1 MNIDTLVKSFYS
13 DKDET
18 ESLINEVMKFLL
30 VEKAMPTEDRVIRR
44 PTIKITEMW
53 GKTQN
58 GDRDVMEALM
68 RNIAGA
74 TVKEKIESVNAFM
87 TAQAPS
93 EGEGDITKIMTY
105 LIFLDTFASI
115 VNDYGASVAG
125 FLFESFLA
133 ALFGGGSIQVDDP
146 EQVGAAPGSLP
157 IEDVRLAIK
166 QGEEETAI
174 RPYSLKVL
182 AKNGQVKGSFK
193 NIVDYFLDP
202 SEQRQTDDIVYL
214 IVIKDVD
221 KGDKGWNG
229 KLKFYEFVISRDN
242 FLQKIGAPTIV
253 PVYGYA
259 PYQHTGNRRTINP
272 EKNVFPKSAKPQ
284 LRGKTRYKLPDG
296 SDITEPITIEAGDQ
310 LLSYQVVGEKG
321 VIKGAASK
329 LYNPEDYERISSKF
343 QDADEIDRQVFQELT
358 QTKGY
363 QGEKQWVITKSEYT
377 KDEFYLGDI
386 DLRPDVL
393 RVKAE
398 EYSRSLND
406 SIVKIFNAV
415 GDLTDNINKYFIG
428 EKGENRKVAGLEAR
442 QDAEILK
449 VEVDKTITVK

>member
-1 MNIDTLVKSFYS
+1 MNIDTLVESFYKKV
-13 DKDET
+13 KDEDLV
-18 ESLINEVMKFLL
+18 SEVMRFLL
-30 VEKAMPTEDRVIRR
+30 VEEDTQEERVIRR

-58 GDRDVMEALM
+58 GDREVMEALM

-87 TAQAPS
+87 EAQAPA
-93 EGEGDITKIMTY
+93 EGEGDITQIMTY

-115 VNDYGASVAG
+115 VNDYGAPVAG
-125 FLFESFLA
+125 FLFEAFLA
-133 ALFGGGSIQVDDP
+133 ALFGGVSMQVDDP

-157 IEDVRLAIK
+157 IEDVRLAIA
-166 QGEEETAI
+166 QGEDETAI

-214 IVIKDVD
+214 IVIKDVE
-221 KGDKGWNG
+221 KGTKGWNG
-229 KLKFYEFVISRDN
+229 KLKFYEFIISRDN
-242 FLQKIGAPTIV
+242 FLQKIGAPTVV
-253 PVYGYA
+253 PVYGYT
-259 PYQHTGNRRTINP
+259 PYKHSGNRKTIKP

-284 LRGKTRYKLPDG
+284 LRGKTRFKLADG
-296 SDITEPITIEAGDQ
+296 SDIIEPTTVEDGDS
-310 LLSYQVVGEKG
+310 LLAYQVVGEKG

-329 LYNPEDYERISSKF
+329 LYSPEDYERITSKF
-343 QDADEIDRQVFQELT
+343 QGADEIDRQVFQELT

-363 QGEKQWVITKSEYT
+363 QGQNQWVITKSEYT
-377 KDEFYLGDI
+377 RDEFYLGDI
-386 DLRPDVL
+386 DLRPDAL
-393 RVKAE
+393 RAKAE

-406 SIVKIFNAV
+406 SVVKIFNAV
-415 GDLTDNINKYFIG
+415 GALADNINKYFIG
-428 EKGENRKVAGLEAR
+428 EEGENRKVAGMEAR
-442 QDAEILK
+442 KDAEILK
-449 VEVDKTITVK
+449 VEVDKTITEN

>member
-1 MNIDTLVKSFYS
+1 MNIDKLVKSYYS

-18 ESLINEVMKFLL
+18 ESLINEVMRFLV
-30 VEKAMPTEDRVIRR
+30 VENTDDAAERVIRR
-44 PTIKITEMW
+44 PTVKITEMW

-58 GDRDVMEALM
+58 GDREVMEALM

-74 TVKEKIESVNAFM
+74 TVKEKIASVNAFM
-87 TAQAPS
+87 TAQAPA

-133 ALFGGGSIQVDDP
+133 ALFGGVSIQVDDP

-242 FLQKIGAPTIV
+242 FLQKIGAPTMV

-259 PYQHTGNRRTINP
+259 PYTHTGNRKNIKP
-272 EKNVFPKSAKPQ
+272 EKNVFPKTAKPQ
-284 LRGKTRYKLPDG
+284 LKGKTRYKLADG
-296 SDITEPITIEAGDQ
+296 SDITEPVTVEAGDE
-310 LLSYQVVGEKG
+310 LLAYQVVGEKG

-329 LYNPEDYERISSKF
+329 LYSPEDYERITSKF

-358 QTKGY
+358 QTQGY
-363 QGEKQWVITKSEYT
+363 KSEKQWVITKSEYT

-386 DLRPDVL
+386 DLQPDVL
-393 RVKAE
+393 RTKAE

-442 QDAEILK
+442 KDAEILK